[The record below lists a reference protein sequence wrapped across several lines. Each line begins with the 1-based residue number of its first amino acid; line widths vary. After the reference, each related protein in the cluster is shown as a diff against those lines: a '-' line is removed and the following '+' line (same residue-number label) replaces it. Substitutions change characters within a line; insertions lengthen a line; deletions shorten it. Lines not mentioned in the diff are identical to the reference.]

1 MFHRYSSLEIADT
14 RTNIIPIAN
23 NARSLTISVI
33 QLKGAYVAEIAVR
46 RVGDIHDQRRGSS
59 SIISIA
65 SEENGLVVEP

>member
-33 QLKGAYVAEIAVR
+33 QLKGAHVAEIAVR